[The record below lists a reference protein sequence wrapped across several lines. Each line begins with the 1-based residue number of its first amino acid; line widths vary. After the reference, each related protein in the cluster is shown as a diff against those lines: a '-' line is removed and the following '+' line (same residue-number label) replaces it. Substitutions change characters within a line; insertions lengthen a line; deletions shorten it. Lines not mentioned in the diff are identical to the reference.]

1 VYEILSVLNKTEGVY
16 GSLIMGSDG
25 LVIASEL
32 GTDVDEN
39 AVAAVGSQILS
50 SLQGALRRMQMG
62 GFRRFVVTGR
72 DGKIILANAGS
83 VILVLLLDLD
93 ANLGLVG
100 VDVKDAI
107 LAIQEKLRML

>member
-1 VYEILSVLNKTEGVY
+1 VYEILSRLNKTEGVC
-16 GSLIMGSDG
+16 GSLIMGVDG

-32 GTDVDEN
+32 DTDVDEN
-39 AVAAVGSQILS
+39 AVAAVGSQILG

-62 GFRRFVVTGR
+62 GFKQFVVTGR

-83 VILVLLLDLD
+83 VIVVLLLDLD

-100 VDVKDAI
+100 VDVKE
-107 LAIQEKLRML
+107 AIQEIQNKVRMT